1 MGNKLILLLVWSAIT
16 VGPVSYLMRQITRW
30 RVKKD
35 KQM

>member
-1 MGNKLILLLVWSAIT
+1 MEDKLIFLFVWSMIT

-30 RVKKD
+30 RIKKD

>member
-1 MGNKLILLLVWSAIT
+1 MEEKRLWLLIWSAIT